1 MAPFVKEIRAPSA
14 VNNQFHR
21 KFQGLRIGDDW
32 FYDKI
37 YLTNRHVFPVLDIW
51 SFLNLIINYLIDC
64 LIKWRWMPDMDLV
77 VKCLIRVLG
86 DFDGAWERDSTN
98 VEAVLKQLVAN
109 RPTDDWDDSWIWK
122 GEFFDDTLVN
132 GVATLLFGGH
142 PVYVTS
148 KIGLISERHN
158 AWWSSRGLKRVDCQ
172 LHVPDVVMLHL
183 ARKNEPHEGILGEWV
198 KRSNVCCS
206 PVHPTPTAVALSVI
220 NHNWPTVEEGEKT
233 KKIANV
239 AHFLCQLVFIIG
251 QF

>member
-1 MAPFVKEIRAPSA
+1 M
-14 VNNQFHR
+14 
-21 KFQGLRIGDDW
+21 
-32 FYDKI
+32 
-37 YLTNRHVFPVLDIW
+37 
-51 SFLNLIINYLIDC
+51 
-64 LIKWRWMPDMDLV
+64 
-77 VKCLIRVLG
+77 LG

-220 NHNWPTVEEGEKT
+220 NHNWPTVEAGEKT
-233 KKIANV
+233 KKNSKCGSFSLSISFHNRTVLRDLRVQQV
-239 AHFLCQLVFIIG
+239 ARNEFYLAMDADREPPNFCQIFWQFFGHFGENLRFYQGVLSERGIWLSGPIRITLRNSTLSII
-251 QF
+251 